1 MRDARDDAIG
11 CCWVVAGMS
20 AAGNGSIGTL
30 GASAILESPLISV
43 TLTIAMILIII
54 TIITR
59 GIKGSSNNSS
69 NNDRRVASLSTIQ
82 LSLRLGAAYG
92 MPCGWGSGSG
102 RLHGRTIGCVNAVP
116 ARAHSAFELEPS
128 RAVQEARLCPINCC
142 IVHLGE
148 RPRAIKNR

>member
-1 MRDARDDAIG
+1 MTGDRLPDARDDAIG
-11 CCWVVAGMS
+11 CCWVVAGMN
-20 AAGNGSIGTL
+20 AAGNGSIGTP
-30 GASAILESPLISV
+30 AILESPLISV

-92 MPCGWGSGSG
+92 MPVDGEAEAADC
-102 RLHGRTIGCVNAVP
+102 T
-116 ARAHSAFELEPS
+116 
-128 RAVQEARLCPINCC
+128 AVQSAALTLFRRVHIQRSSSNRRARYKKRVFARLIAA
-142 IVHLGE
+142 LFT
-148 RPRAIKNR
+148 